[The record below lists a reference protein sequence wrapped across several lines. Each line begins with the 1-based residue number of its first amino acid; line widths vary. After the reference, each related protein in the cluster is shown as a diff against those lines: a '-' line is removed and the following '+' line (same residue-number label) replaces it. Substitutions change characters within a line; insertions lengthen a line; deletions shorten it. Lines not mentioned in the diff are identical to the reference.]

1 LASIKPSSLQ
11 AALIFL
17 GVGSCLIVAG
27 VGSVF
32 ADMVIAG
39 VALVGLAAVFAT
51 IEFLSLTLRG
61 KI

>member
-11 AALIFL
+11 AALIFP

-32 ADMVIAG
+32 ADTVIAG

-51 IEFLSLTLRG
+51 I
-61 KI
+61 